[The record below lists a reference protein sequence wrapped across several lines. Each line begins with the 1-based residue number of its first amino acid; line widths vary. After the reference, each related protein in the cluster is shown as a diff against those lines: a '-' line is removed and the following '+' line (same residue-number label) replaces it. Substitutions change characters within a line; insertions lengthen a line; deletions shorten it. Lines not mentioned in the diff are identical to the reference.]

1 MSTRILQSVTFAVLA
16 AWSVLALAQTPT
28 RVGRIAMTQ
37 GQVSIGGEQGE
48 ETNAALVNWPVTS
61 RNQITTGRDSRTEIR
76 IGSTA
81 VRLDADS
88 ALDVTELDDD
98 SLRLHLHYG
107 SASVRV
113 RNPETARG
121 FEMSTPQ
128 GVIHMQDAGRMRVDA
143 GRRQDSTMVSVFDG
157 VAVVDGGGSRITVR
171 AGKRAEIGQDDVRTG
186 LAVRDSFDEWGM
198 LRDERDERSQSVRYV
213 TREMT
218 GYEELDQNGSWLDDR
233 EYGPLWTPRRMPL
246 GWAPYRDG
254 QWTYVQPWGWTW
266 VDNAPWGYAPSHYG
280 RWLMVNQRWCWAPG
294 RDTSRVVWAPA
305 LVGWI
310 GGSNW
315 NVGFNHHGTRHAAP
329 AQGWYPLAP
338 RDAYV
343 PTYRMAHD
351 NLRYINRHAGPAQP
365 DVRGRFRPDG
375 DNQRAGLTVVPH
387 EQFSRRGPVVVKG
400 AALAILTNAIVQAA
414 PAAVAPA
421 PAPAVAMR
429 DRNNDGRPDGIG
441 RDRNNDGRPDGIGR
455 DRNNDGRPD
464 GMGRGGRFER
474 GAGPA
479 TAAGAGAAAVPATA
493 PVLSVPR
500 QSPIVQAQPGPA
512 PMQRRDSRFGHDEL
526 RRDPRAAGDEARIL
540 RVERPNRMAPAP
552 AAAGPADA
560 PPAPARVITLPSAPA
575 VAPAPAPAAA
585 PAPAVLPQVRDDRF
599 RAERDNLE
607 RERRQ
612 REPDMERERRPRG
625 ADAFAQQAQQQGQM
639 QLQQRAIQQAQQQ
652 AQQQQMQQQA
662 QQQQMQQQMQQQR
675 AAPAP
680 MASQQPQPQRMAPAP
695 AAQPAPA
702 PRNEAMRE
710 ERRKLREEAQDTR

>member
-28 RVGRIAMTQ
+28 RVGRIALTQ
-37 GQVSIGGEQGE
+37 GQVGISGEQGE
-48 ETNAALVNWPVTS
+48 ETSAALVNWPVTS

-113 RNPETARG
+113 RNLETAHG

-128 GVIHMQDAGRMRVDA
+128 GVIHLQDAGRMRVDA

-280 RWLMVNQRWCWAPG
+280 RWLMLNQRWCWAPG
-294 RDTSRVVWAPA
+294 RDISRVVWAPA

-315 NVGFNHHGTRHAAP
+315 NVGFNHHGIRHAAP

-351 NLRYINRHAGPAQP
+351 NLRYINRQAGPAQP
-365 DVRGRFRPDG
+365 DVRGRTRFDG
-375 DNQRAGLTVVPH
+375 DNQRVGLTVVPH

-400 AALAILTNAIVQAA
+400 AALAILTSALVQAA

-464 GMGRGGRFER
+464 LMGRGGRIER

-479 TAAGAGAAAVPATA
+479 GVAVAGVPAIA
-493 PVLSVPR
+493 PVLTAPR

-526 RRDPRAAGDEARIL
+526 RRDPRAAGDDARLL
-540 RVERPNRMAPAP
+540 RIERPNRMAPAP
-552 AAAGPADA
+552 VTPGPGDA
-560 PPAPARVITLPSAPA
+560 PPVPARVITLPSAPA
-575 VAPAPAPAAA
+575 AAPAPAA
-585 PAPAVLPQVRDDRF
+585 LPQVRDDRF

-612 REPDMERERRPRG
+612 REPDMERERGPRG
-625 ADAFAQQAQQQGQM
+625 ADAFQRQAQQQV
-639 QLQQRAIQQAQQQ
+639 
-652 AQQQQMQQQA
+652 
-662 QQQQMQQQMQQQR
+662 QMQQQMQQQQ
-675 AAPAP
+675 
-680 MASQQPQPQRMAPAP
+680 MQQQQMQIQQQRVAP
-695 AAQPAPA
+695 AAQPA